1 MQAPILSR
9 LEQAI
14 EDYCHQQYG
23 DKVSVSFDELE
34 PLDTQTVKVQ
44 FTISDAIGFITRH
57 YGKAFYTENQ
67 FQLRTKT
74 I

>member
-1 MQAPILSR
+1 MQAPILSH
-9 LEQAI
+9 LIQTI
-14 EDYCHQQYG
+14 EDYCHQRYG
-23 DKVSVSFDELE
+23 DKVSISFDELE
-34 PLDTQTVKVQ
+34 PLDTQTAKVQ

-57 YGKAFYTENQ
+57 YGKAFYRENQ

>member
-9 LEQAI
+9 LKQAI
-14 EDYCHQQYG
+14 EDYCHQRYG
-23 DKVSVSFDELE
+23 DKVSVSLDEFE
-34 PLDTQTVKVQ
+34 PLDNQTAKVQ

-57 YGKAFYTENQ
+57 YGKAFYGENQ